1 MDSSSVVVVVIVVA
15 PSLLLLLML
24 LLLCCCDPSSIVLL
38 LIWYPVLW
46 DGMLRSTVRMV
57 VVTGVCVCYLSGG
70 RSVDPSSSHRISHTH
85 NAGAGCMPV
94 LAWGGEFRE
103 RVFLVVRSFV
113 GLLLV

>member
-15 PSLLLLLML
+15 PSLLLLLLM
-24 LLLCCCDPSSIVLL
+24 LLLCCCAPSSIVQL

-57 VVTGVCVCYLSGG
+57 VVTGVCGICQEAGVLI
-70 RSVDPSSSHRISHTH
+70 PHHRISHTH
-85 NAGAGCMPV
+85 TMPV
-94 LAWGGEFRE
+94 LDACRCWHGGGGEFRE

>member
-1 MDSSSVVVVVIVVA
+1 
-15 PSLLLLLML
+15 
-24 LLLCCCDPSSIVLL
+24 
-38 LIWYPVLW
+38 
-46 DGMLRSTVRMV
+46 
-57 VVTGVCVCYLSGG
+57 
-70 RSVDPSSSHRISHTH
+70 VDPSSSHRISHTH